1 MTETLRDR
9 LVGAWEL
16 VDVVEVPEDGSAT
29 RRPFGE
35 RPAGFILYTPDGYM
49 SAQIMRRDR
58 PAVSG
63 AWADLTAEQCGQQ
76 AKGYLAYSGPYTVDE
91 ETGALTHTM
100 AVSLLPD
107 WLGQTQPRVP
117 RLEGDSLELSSAAP
131 SWSGG
136 VLVMTHISWR
146 RAGSSGCPAAEA

>member
-1 MTETLRDR
+1 VSESLRDR

-16 VDVVEVPEDGSAT
+16 VDVVEVPEDGSAV

-58 PAVSG
+58 PAAAA
-63 AWADLTAEQCGQQ
+63 AWTDLTVEECGLQ

-100 AVSLLPD
+100 AVSLFPD
-107 WLGQTQPRVP
+107 WLGQTQPRVA
-117 RLEGDSLELSSAAP
+117 RLGGDALELSSAAP
-131 SWSGG
+131 SRSDG

-146 RAGSSGCPAAEA
+146 RASSRR

>member
-1 MTETLRDR
+1 MSESLRDR

-16 VDVVEVPEDGSAT
+16 VDVVEVPEDGSAV

-58 PAVSG
+58 PAAAG
-63 AWADLTAEQCGQQ
+63 AWTDLTAEECGQQ

-100 AVSLLPD
+100 AVSLFPG
-107 WLGQTQPRVP
+107 WLGQTQPRVAH
-117 RLEGDSLELSSAAP
+117 LEGDALELSSAAP
-131 SWSGG
+131 SWSDG
-136 VLVMTHISWR
+136 VLVMTRISWR
-146 RAGSSGCPAAEA
+146 RASSRR